1 MHLAVEG
8 IGYLVG
14 TWRGEGR
21 GLYPTID
28 SFAYAEELTFSHPDP
43 RKPVLTY
50 SQRTWNPLT
59 SLPMHSESG
68 FWRPKL
74 DGSLEVVLAQST
86 GLVEVQKGTFDAD
99 HKVICLK
106 SDLVGNA
113 SKVKDITRVFN
124 LVDGELSYVVEM
136 ATALTGL
143 QPHLKAVLRKV

>member
-1 MHLAVEG
+1 MMHGAVEG

-21 GLYPTID
+21 GVYPTID
-28 SFAYAEELTFSHPDP
+28 SFAYTEELTFCHPDP

-50 SQRTWNPLT
+50 SQRTWNPIT

-86 GLVEVQKGTFDAD
+86 GLVEVQVPFPFPSLPFSASCSNLSSPFLFILSLQKGTFDAD
-99 HKVICLK
+99 LKVICLK

-113 SKVKDITRVFN
+113 SKVKT
-124 LVDGELSYVVEM
+124 
-136 ATALTGL
+136 
-143 QPHLKAVLRKV
+143 